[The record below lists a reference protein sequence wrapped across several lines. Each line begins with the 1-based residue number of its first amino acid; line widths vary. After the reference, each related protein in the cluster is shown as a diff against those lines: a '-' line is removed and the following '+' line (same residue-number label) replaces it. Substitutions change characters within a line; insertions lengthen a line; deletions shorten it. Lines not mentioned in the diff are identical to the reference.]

1 MPVLP
6 PRRFESIPD
15 ETIFG
20 KQLNVRLLKDSHE
33 KHKPVFRNR
42 MIILGIMA
50 LIVMYF
56 KMKYTK
62 K

>member
-15 ETIFG
+15 ETMFG
-20 KQLNVRLLKDSHE
+20 KQINVRLIDIHE
-33 KHKPVFRNR
+33 KQKPVFRNR